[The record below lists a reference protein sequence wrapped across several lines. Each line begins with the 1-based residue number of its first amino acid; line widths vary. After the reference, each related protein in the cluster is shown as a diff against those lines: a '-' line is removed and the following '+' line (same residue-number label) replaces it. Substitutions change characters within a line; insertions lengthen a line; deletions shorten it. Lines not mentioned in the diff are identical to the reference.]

1 MPALVATFVCAFIY
15 LTVEYEVKSI
25 KRVGDAQEIVTYTIK
40 LPDFTYYS
48 NILRV
53 MLQGF
58 STHEGY

>member
-53 MLQGF
+53 ML
-58 STHEGY
+58 